1 MLSIKGMIDN
11 RYYIQSALNIDN
23 EEKKD
28 QELRPLLN
36 VNDFFK
42 KIIIINSDI
51 PKYKNEEGIL
61 IIGIYDFLL
70 NENSLEF

>member
-1 MLSIKGMIDN
+1 MLSIKGMTDN

>member
-1 MLSIKGMIDN
+1 MIDN

-51 PKYKNEEGIL
+51 PKYKNEEGII

>member
-1 MLSIKGMIDN
+1 MIDN

-23 EEKKD
+23 KEKKD

-61 IIGIYDFLL
+61 IIGIYDFIL

>member
-1 MLSIKGMIDN
+1 MIDN

-28 QELRPLLN
+28 QELRHLLN

>member
-1 MLSIKGMIDN
+1 MTDN

>member
-1 MLSIKGMIDN
+1 MIDN

-42 KIIIINSDI
+42 KN
-51 PKYKNEEGIL
+51 Y
-61 IIGIYDFLL
+61 YYQ
-70 NENSLEF
+70 

>member
-1 MLSIKGMIDN
+1 MLSIEGMIDN

>member
-1 MLSIKGMIDN
+1 MIDN

>member
-1 MLSIKGMIDN
+1 MTFL
-11 RYYIQSALNIDN
+11 
-23 EEKKD
+23 
-28 QELRPLLN
+28 
-36 VNDFFK
+36 K

>member
-1 MLSIKGMIDN
+1 MLSTKGMIDN

>member
-23 EEKKD
+23 KEKKD

-61 IIGIYDFLL
+61 IIGIYDFIL

>member
-1 MLSIKGMIDN
+1 MIDN

-70 NENSLEF
+70 NENSLEL

>member
-1 MLSIKGMIDN
+1 MIDN

-70 NENSLEF
+70 NENRLEF

>member
-1 MLSIKGMIDN
+1 MIDN

-51 PKYKNEEGIL
+51 PKYKKEEGIL
-61 IIGIYDFLL
+61 IIGIYNFLL

>member
-1 MLSIKGMIDN
+1 MLSIKGMTDN

-42 KIIIINSDI
+42 KITIINSDI

>member
-1 MLSIKGMIDN
+1 MIDN

-42 KIIIINSDI
+42 KITIINSDI

>member
-1 MLSIKGMIDN
+1 MTDN

-42 KIIIINSDI
+42 KITIINSDI

>member
-1 MLSIKGMIDN
+1 MIDN

-61 IIGIYDFLL
+61 IIGIYDFIL

>member
-1 MLSIKGMIDN
+1 MIDN

-70 NENSLEF
+70 NVNSLEF